1 MSASLLEI
9 VDLGDGEIVLQRADD
24 DSEPLVVIRFSE
36 ESRLYL
42 MDNGLEVAKA
52 MIQAGIQAA
61 VVIAEQGELEVEA
74 ARQAKARSPG
84 PHLVYP
90 LLDPRPAVRACDLDL
105 EFHSS
110 NSPHMASQRTVLAT
124 ARFAWT

>member
-36 ESRLYL
+36 ESRVYM
-42 MDNGLEVAKA
+42 MDNSLEVAKA

-61 VVIAEQGELEVEA
+61 AEMAEMAEMAEQGEVEIEPTVEA
-74 ARQAKARSPG
+74 
-84 PHLVYP
+84 
-90 LLDPRPAVRACDLDL
+90 PR
-105 EFHSS
+105 
-110 NSPHMASQRTVLAT
+110 VLH
-124 ARFAWT
+124 

>member
-24 DSEPLVVIRFSE
+24 DSEPLVTIRFSD
-36 ESRLYL
+36 ESRIYL

-61 VVIAEQGELEVEA
+61 AAIAEQGEQETNETT
-74 ARQAKARSPG
+74 
-84 PHLVYP
+84 
-90 LLDPRPAVRACDLDL
+90 
-105 EFHSS
+105 
-110 NSPHMASQRTVLAT
+110 TVTRMLH
-124 ARFAWT
+124 

>member
-1 MSASLLEI
+1 MSTSLLEI

-24 DSEPLVVIRFSE
+24 DSEPLVTIQFSD

-61 VVIAEQGELEVEA
+61 ATLAEEAEVEVEESTENR
-74 ARQAKARSPG
+74 AR
-84 PHLVYP
+84 
-90 LLDPRPAVRACDLDL
+90 
-105 EFHSS
+105 
-110 NSPHMASQRTVLAT
+110 VLH
-124 ARFAWT
+124 